1 MGIVIK
7 KKGWMVI
14 TVLVIPL
21 LVTFFALGHGNE
33 HGHASAQI
41 GQGEVSIEFHRPLAN
56 GRDVLA
62 LIQPGIYWMMGA
74 DGATLLNTEVDLI
87 VGGTTVPKGEYTL
100 SAHFHDSETWSLVL
114 SKDSGRRGSK
124 PQEIIAEVPGTL
136 SKLNASVDQMSIELT
151 GQGSKGTLVL
161 EWGISR
167 LSVDFAA
174 A

>member
-1 MGIVIK
+1 MRKVIE

-14 TVLVIPL
+14 TIFVIPL

-41 GQGEVSIEFHRPLAN
+41 GQGEVSIEYHRPLAG
-56 GRDVLA
+56 GRDVLG

-74 DGATLLNTEVDLI
+74 DAPTVLTTEVDLI
-87 VGGTTVPKGEYTL
+87 VGGTTVSKGEYTL

-124 PQEIIAEVPGTL
+124 PQEIVAEVPGSL
-136 SKLNASVDQMSIELT
+136 SKLNASVDQMSIELI
-151 GQGSKGTLVL
+151 GQGSKGTFVL
-161 EWGISR
+161 EWGNSR